1 MTSLK
6 VWGLTA
12 NVDDMIEKYGFKL
25 FDKDRDKRQYDMLL
39 VDYSSIDICNGK
51 ELKVYC
57 NGQEIEL
64 ADAFWPMLTNT
75 DSYCMEH
82 LLDEAGCK
90 SIVNLNE
97 LAVARSKIA
106 TYQRLAMNGVRVPE
120 TMVFFNHPDKK
131 TFTDNQ
137 FRCIIRKC

>member
-51 ELKVYC
+51 DLKVYC

-75 DSYCMEH
+75 DW
-82 LLDEAGCK
+82 
-90 SIVNLNE
+90 
-97 LAVARSKIA
+97 
-106 TYQRLAMNGVRVPE
+106 
-120 TMVFFNHPDKK
+120 FFRI
-131 TFTDNQ
+131 FT
-137 FRCIIRKC
+137 